1 MLGRVAGRVYHVDND
16 VAERQAVAILHRMEP
31 ESDLR
36 AGVQDVFGTRLAGEG
51 AAGGTMVGMDMA
63 VDDEANAHA
72 GIVGDPEI
80 WCDVAYRVHDSI
92 GRVPAAAEQ
101 IRDANRVGV
110 EELTQDHA
118 DLPQRYDRFS

>member
-1 MLGRVAGRVYHVDND
+1 M
-16 VAERQAVAILHRMEP
+16 ER

-51 AAGGTMVGMDMA
+51 TAGGTMVGMDMA
-63 VDDEANAHA
+63 VDDEANGMPVLSATRRYGA
-72 GIVGDPEI
+72 TSPTG
-80 WCDVAYRVHDSI
+80 VHDST

-110 EELTQDHA
+110 EELTQDHT

>member
-1 MLGRVAGRVYHVDND
+1 M
-16 VAERQAVAILHRMEP
+16 RMP
-31 ESDLR
+31 
-36 AGVQDVFGTRLAGEG
+36 
-51 AAGGTMVGMDMA
+51 
-63 VDDEANAHA
+63 

-80 WCDVAYRVHDSI
+80 WCDVAYRVDDST